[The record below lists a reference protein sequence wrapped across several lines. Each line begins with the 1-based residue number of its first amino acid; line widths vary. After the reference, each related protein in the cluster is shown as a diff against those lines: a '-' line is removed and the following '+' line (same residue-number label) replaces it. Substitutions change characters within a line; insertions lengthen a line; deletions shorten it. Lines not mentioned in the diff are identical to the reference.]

1 MMHNCKG
8 SIFILFF
15 RFLLCLLACGCSDD
29 TDMPGTPAGTDRVT
43 ACVRFSVRVAGASTR
58 AAVSVGEAVE
68 EKISSVAVFLVSV
81 DGSGNEDWNDVQYE
95 VVYGATSGATD
106 VYQARIPTAPG
117 RKKVYVGANLLPG
130 QVHAICG
137 QAGGLGL
144 YTAAG
149 DGYDEVIGQFARQA
163 EGIAMTGKVADAVTV
178 SAGTDVNI
186 DLTAS
191 PVALERVV
199 AKVLLVCDTYT
210 DDGGAYVR
218 MSDHAARPA
227 DDPGWIRLSE
237 VRYALNTV
245 NRKVYL
251 NAPSDGKDPNYEVD
265 PYVVKDGG
273 GNYVS
278 APDVPEQQ
286 FAYRTLGSVWAE
298 GSAPEAYDAPRY
310 NATVTV
316 PSTSG
321 TYTGGL
327 YCPENTTATSTAS
340 LEGGLD
346 LTGTLSSTQAE
357 IPRLVATHLL
367 VAAKFVPKQIVT
379 GVGTTQTLTS
389 PADAA
394 TYLPATTTPAEAEAH
409 AAGTY
414 FTNGSDYYSYAGMKA
429 AIGAGTLKRTDFT
442 AYEGGIGYYYTYIDG
457 TIATDGT
464 IAFSTDSGILRNRY
478 YLLCITRFSLPSAA
492 LPQPMRATM
501 KVTDWVTSSGNTI
514 IVRPT

>member
-1 MMHNCKG
+1 M
-8 SIFILFF
+8 
-15 RFLLCLLACGCSDD
+15 
-29 TDMPGTPAGTDRVT
+29 
-43 ACVRFSVRVAGASTR
+43 
-58 AAVSVGEAVE
+58 
-68 EKISSVAVFLVSV
+68 
-81 DGSGNEDWNDVQYE
+81 
-95 VVYGATSGATD
+95 
-106 VYQARIPTAPG
+106 
-117 RKKVYVGANLLPG
+117 
-130 QVHAICG
+130 
-137 QAGGLGL
+137 
-144 YTAAG
+144 
-149 DGYDEVIGQFARQA
+149 
-163 EGIAMTGKVADAVTV
+163 
-178 SAGTDVNI
+178 
-186 DLTAS
+186 
-191 PVALERVV
+191 
-199 AKVLLVCDTYT
+199 LLVCDTYT

-218 MSDHAARPA
+218 MSDNAARPA

-265 PYVVKDGG
+265 PYVAKDGG

-286 FAYRTLGSVWAE
+286 FAYCTLGSVWAE

-310 NATVTV
+310 NATTTVT
-316 PSTSG
+316 STSG
-321 TYTGGL
+321 AYTGGL

-346 LTGTLSSTQAE
+346 LAGTLSSTQAE

-367 VAAKFVPKQIVT
+367 VAAKFVPKQIIT
-379 GVGTTQTLTS
+379 GAGTTQTLTS

-394 TYLPATTTPAEAEAH
+394 TYLPATTTPAEAETH

-457 TIATDGT
+457 ATAADGT
-464 IAFSTDSGILRNRY
+464 IAFSAASGILRNRY
-478 YLLCITRFSLPSAA
+478 YLLRITRFSLPSAA

>member
-58 AAVSVGEAVE
+58 AAVSAGEAVE

-163 EGIAMTGKVADAVTV
+163 EGIAMTGKAADAVTV

-191 PVALERVV
+191 PVALERLV

-218 MSDHAARPA
+218 MSDYAARPA
-227 DDPGWIRLSE
+227 DAPGWIRLSE

-298 GSAPEAYDAPRY
+298 GSAPE
-310 NATVTV
+310 
-316 PSTSG
+316 
-321 TYTGGL
+321 L

-367 VAAKFVPKQIVT
+367 VAAKFVPKQIIT
-379 GVGTTQTLTS
+379 GAGTTQTLTS
-389 PADAA
+389 PVDAA

-442 AYEGGIGYYYTYIDG
+442 AYEGVIGYY
-457 TIATDGT
+457 
-464 IAFSTDSGILRNRY
+464 
-478 YLLCITRFSLPSAA
+478 
-492 LPQPMRATM
+492 
-501 KVTDWVTSSGNTI
+501 
-514 IVRPT
+514 

>member
-1 MMHNCKG
+1 MHNSKS
-8 SIFILFF
+8 SIWILFF

-29 TDMPGTPAGTDRVT
+29 TGMPAPPAGTDPVT
-43 ACVRFSVRVAGASTR
+43 ACVRFSVRVAGETTR
-58 AAVSVGEAVE
+58 AAVQADATVE

-81 DGSGNEDWNDVQYE
+81 NGGVEDWNDVQYE
-95 VVYGATSGATD
+95 VVYGTIGGATD
-106 VYQARIPTAPG
+106 VYQARILTTPG
-117 RKKVYVGANLLPG
+117 EKKVYVGANLLPG

-137 QAGGLGL
+137 QAGGRGL

-149 DGYDEVIGQFARQA
+149 AGYDEVIRQFVRGT
-163 EGIAMTGKVADAVTV
+163 EGIVMTGKAGASVTV
-178 SAGTDVNI
+178 SAGTDVNV
-186 DLTAS
+186 DLTPS
-191 PVALERVV
+191 PIALERVV

-210 DDGGAYVR
+210 DEGGAYVR
-218 MSDHAARPA
+218 MADYTARPA
-227 DDPGWIRLSE
+227 NDPGWIRLSD

-251 NAPSDGKDPNYEVD
+251 NTPSDGKDPNYEVD

-278 APDVPEQQ
+278 APDVAEQQ
-286 FAYRTLGSVWAE
+286 FTYRTLGSVWAE
-298 GSAPEAYDAPRY
+298 GIVPEAYVEAKF
-310 NATVTV
+310 NAT
-316 PSTSG
+316 TSSPG
-321 TYTGGL
+321 SGAYIGGL
-327 YCPENTTATSTAS
+327 YCPENTTATSTTS

-346 LTGTLSSTQAE
+346 LTGTLNSTRAE
-357 IPRLVATHLL
+357 IPRLVTTHLL
-367 VAAKFVPKQIVT
+367 VAARFVPKQIIT
-379 GVGTTQTLTS
+379 GTGTTQTLTS

-394 TYLPATTTPAEAEAH
+394 TCLPATTTPSDAETH

-429 AIGAGTLKRTDFT
+429 AIDAGTLKRTDFT

-457 TIATDGT
+457 SIASPTDGT
-464 IAFSTDSGILRNRY
+464 IAFSADSGILRNRY
-478 YLLCITRFSLPSAA
+478 YLLRIARFTLPSAA

-501 KVTDWVTSSGNTI
+501 KVTDWVTSSGNQI

>member
-8 SIFILFF
+8 SIFTLFF

-43 ACVRFSVRVAGASTR
+43 ACVRFSVRVAGATTR
-58 AAVSVGEAVE
+58 AAVSAGEAVE

-95 VVYGATSGATD
+95 VVYGATSGVTD

-163 EGIAMTGKVADAVTV
+163 EGIAMTGKAADAVTV

-191 PVALERVV
+191 PVALERLV

-218 MSDHAARPA
+218 MSDNAARPA

-251 NAPSDGKDPNYEVD
+251 NAPSDGRDPNYEVD
-265 PYVVKDGG
+265 PYVAKDGG

-278 APDVPEQQ
+278 APDVSEQQ
-286 FAYRTLGSVWAE
+286 FAYRTLGSVRTE
-298 GSAPEAYDAPRY
+298 GIAPEAYDAARHD
-310 NATVTV
+310 ATTTV
-316 PSTSG
+316 PLTSG
-321 TYTGGL
+321 AYTGGL
-327 YCPENTTATSTAS
+327 YCPENTTATSTTS

-346 LTGTLSSTQAE
+346 LT
-357 IPRLVATHLL
+357 
-367 VAAKFVPKQIVT
+367 
-379 GVGTTQTLTS
+379 
-389 PADAA
+389 
-394 TYLPATTTPAEAEAH
+394 
-409 AAGTY
+409 
-414 FTNGSDYYSYAGMKA
+414 
-429 AIGAGTLKRTDFT
+429 
-442 AYEGGIGYYYTYIDG
+442 
-457 TIATDGT
+457 
-464 IAFSTDSGILRNRY
+464 
-478 YLLCITRFSLPSAA
+478 
-492 LPQPMRATM
+492 
-501 KVTDWVTSSGNTI
+501 
-514 IVRPT
+514 

>member
-1 MMHNCKG
+1 MHNCKG
-8 SIFILFF
+8 SIWIIFF
-15 RFLLCLLACGCSDD
+15 RFLLCLWACGCSDD
-29 TDMPGTPAGTDRVT
+29 AGMPAPPAGADRVT
-43 ACVRFSVRVAGASTR
+43 ACVRLSVRVVGETTR
-58 AAVSVGEAVE
+58 AAVQADATVE

-81 DGSGNEDWNDVQYE
+81 DESGKEDWNDMQYE
-95 VVYGATSGATD
+95 VVYGTTSSAAD
-106 VYQARIPTAPG
+106 VYQARIPTTPG
-117 RKKVYVGANLLPG
+117 KKKVYVGANLLPG

-137 QAGGLGL
+137 QAEGKGL

-149 DGYDEVIGQFARQA
+149 VGYDEVIRQFARGT
-163 EGIAMTGKVADAVTV
+163 EGIAMTGKAGTSVTV
-178 SAGTDVNI
+178 SAGTDVNV

-191 PVALERVV
+191 PITLERVV

-218 MSDHAARPA
+218 MSGNAARPSA
-227 DDPGWIRLSE
+227 DPGWIRLSD

-251 NAPSDGKDPNYEVD
+251 NAPPDGKDPNHEVD
-265 PYVVKDGG
+265 PYVVKDDG

-278 APDVPEQQ
+278 APDVAEQQ
-286 FAYRTLGSVWAE
+286 FVYRTLGSVWAE
-298 GSAPEAYDAPRY
+298 GIAPEAYEEVKF
-310 NATVTV
+310 NAMKAT
-316 PSTSG
+316 PPESG
-321 TYTGGL
+321 AYTGGL

-340 LEGGLD
+340 LAGGLD
-346 LTGTLSSTQAE
+346 LTGTLNSTQAE
-357 IPRLVATHLL
+357 IPRLVTTHLL
-367 VAAKFVPKQIVT
+367 VAAKFVPKQIIT
-379 GVGTTQTLTS
+379 GAGTTQTLTS

-394 TYLPATTTPAEAEAH
+394 TCLPATTTPADAEAH

-457 TIATDGT
+457 TSATDGT
-464 IAFSTDSGILRNRY
+464 IAFSADSGILRNRY
-478 YLLCITRFSLPSAA
+478 YLLRITRFSLPSAA

-501 KVTDWVTSSGNTI
+501 KVTDWVTSSGNQI